1 MKIQTLQTLQTLENP
16 ISEIQK
22 LPQLETN
29 NDKKSRR
36 FWVKKKG

>member
-1 MKIQTLQTLQTLENP
+1 MKIQTLQTLENP

-22 LPQLETN
+22 LPHLETN
-29 NDKKSRR
+29 TGKKSRR